1 MNTLRKTAAVR
12 HLDMTTGS
20 IMGKVLLFALPMVIG
35 DILQQLYTTVDTL
48 VISKYCDYTSLAAVG
63 TSAQP
68 VEVVLCLFLGIGKGV
83 SILVSQ
89 YEGADEH
96 KKIQDVCRAA
106 VTFVYLC
113 GIPVGLIGILCTP
126 NILRFMGVPADT
138 WDAAVAYTRIVF
150 CGTLG
155 NIGYNMNAG
164 ILRGMG
170 DSRASLWFLVVSCF
184 SNIVMDLAFVA
195 GLGMDA
201 GGVALATS
209 IAMYISWLI
218 SVVYI
223 KLKYP
228 ELDFTFLPR
237 RFSGEEMKRV
247 AAIGI
252 PVGLNNSLYSF
263 GHMAMQ
269 TFVNAQGSVFMAGA
283 SVSGRIT
290 SLTSVAVN
298 ALSSAATTYSGQ
310 NYGAQ
315 KYGRLRQGYVHIPL
329 VSGAVT
335 LTFGLV
341 LLTLRMPILRLFN
354 QDPQVLMYAERYV
367 VIHLLFH
374 WVFAI
379 FNALVS
385 FVNGVGKVRNTMV
398 VNLLMLWA
406 VRIPAAYIIHRF
418 FDGTYLMVSV
428 PISFC
433 FGLACMA
440 GYCLFSPAWKALIQ
454 KTAEDEAETSYDG
467 IKEEVRHEFWGH
479 RIRHHRQN
487 ARAGH

>member
-1 MNTLRKTAAVR
+1 MNALQKTAAGCQ
-12 HLDMTTGS
+12 HLDMTTGP
-20 IMGKVLLFALPMVIG
+20 IMNKVLLFAIPMVIG

-48 VISKYCDYTSLAAVG
+48 VISRYCDYTALAAVG

-89 YEGADEH
+89 YEGANARKE
-96 KKIQDVCRAA
+96 IQDVCRAA
-106 VTFVYLC
+106 VSFVYLC
-113 GIPVGLIGILCTP
+113 GIPVGLLGIMCTP
-126 NILRFMGVPADT
+126 YILRFMSVPADT

-170 DSRASLWFLVVSCF
+170 DSKASLWFLVVSCI
-184 SNIVMDLAFVA
+184 SNIVMDIAFVA
-195 GLGMDA
+195 GFGMDA

-223 KLKYP
+223 RKKYP
-228 ELDFTFLPR
+228 ELNFTLLPK
-237 RFSGEEMKRV
+237 RFSGEEMKRIV
-247 AAIGI
+247 TIGI
-252 PVGLNNSLYSF
+252 PIGLNSSLYSF

-290 SLTSVAVN
+290 NLTNVAIN

-310 NYGAQ
+310 NYGAK
-315 KYGRLRQGYVHIPL
+315 KYDRLRQGYLRIPL
-329 VSGAVT
+329 VSGAIT
-335 LTFGLV
+335 LTFGLSI
-341 LLTLRMPILRLFN
+341 LLIRMPLLRVFN
-354 QDPQVLMYAERYV
+354 QDPQVLLYAERYV
-367 VIHLLFH
+367 VVHLLSQ
-374 WVFAI
+374 WIFAI
-379 FNALVS
+379 FNACIC
-385 FVNGVGKVRNTMV
+385 FVNGVGIVRNTMV

-406 VRIPAAYIIHRF
+406 VRIPAAYIISRF
-418 FDGTYLMVSV
+418 FDGTYVMVSI

-433 FGLACMA
+433 FGLLCMM
-440 GYCLFSPAWKALIQ
+440 GYYVFSPVWKAIIRKPVAV
-454 KTAEDEAETSYDG
+454 KTV
-467 IKEEVRHEFWGH
+467 I
-479 RIRHHRQN
+479 
-487 ARAGH
+487 

>member
-1 MNTLRKTAAVR
+1 MATGPILR
-12 HLDMTTGS
+12 
-20 IMGKVLLFALPMVIG
+20 KVLLFAIPMVIG

-106 VTFVYLC
+106 VSFVYLC

-126 NILRFMGVPADT
+126 YILRFMGVPADT

-195 GLGMDA
+195 GFGMDA

-209 IAMYISWLI
+209 IAMYISWLT

-223 KLKYP
+223 RKKYP
-228 ELDFTFLPR
+228 ELDFTFLPG

-247 AAIGI
+247 ITIGI
-252 PVGLNNSLYSF
+252 PIGLNTSLYSF

-269 TFVNAQGSVFMAGA
+269 TFVNAQGSIFMAGA

-298 ALSSAATTYSGQ
+298 ALSSAATTYAGQ

-315 KYGRLRQGYVHIPL
+315 KYDRLRQGYLRIPL
-329 VSGAVT
+329 IAGAVT
-335 LTFGLV
+335 LASGLA
-341 LLTLRMPILRLFN
+341 LLLLRMPILRLFN
-354 QDPQVLMYAERYV
+354 QDPQVLVYAERYV
-367 VIHLLFH
+367 VVHLLSH

-379 FNALVS
+379 FNAIVC
-385 FVNGVGKVRNTMV
+385 FVNGVGMVRNTMV

-406 VRIPAAYIIHRF
+406 VRIPAAYIINRF
-418 FDGTYLMVSV
+418 FDGTYVMVSI

-433 FGLACMA
+433 FGLLCML
-440 GYCLFSPAWKALIQ
+440 GYYVLSPAWKEIIQ
-454 KTAEDEAETSYDG
+454 TPMAVETA
-467 IKEEVRHEFWGH
+467 I
-479 RIRHHRQN
+479 
-487 ARAGH
+487 

>member
-1 MNTLRKTAAVR
+1 MDTPRKKAAGG

-20 IMGKVLLFALPMVIG
+20 IMSKVLLFAIPMVIG

-48 VISKYCDYTSLAAVG
+48 VISKYCDYTALAAVG

-89 YEGADEH
+89 YEGAEEQ
-96 KKIQDVCRAA
+96 KKIRDACRAA
-106 VTFVYLC
+106 VSFVYLC
-113 GIPVGLIGILCTP
+113 GIPVGLFGILCTP
-126 NILRFMGVPADT
+126 WILRVMGVPADT

-170 DSRASLWFLVVSCF
+170 DSRASLWFLVVSCVA
-184 SNIVMDLAFVA
+184 NIVLDVAFVA
-195 GLGMDA
+195 GFGMGA
-201 GGVALATS
+201 GGVALATA
-209 IAMYISWLI
+209 IAMYLSWLI
-218 SVVYI
+218 SVAYI
-223 KLKYP
+223 RKKYP
-228 ELDFTFLPR
+228 ELAFPLRPR
-237 RFSGEEMKRV
+237 RFSGEEMKRIV
-247 AAIGI
+247 GIGLPI
-252 PVGLNNSLYSF
+252 GLNTSLYSF

-290 SLTSVAVN
+290 SLTGVAVN

-310 NYGAQ
+310 NYGAR
-315 KYGRLRQGYVHIPL
+315 KYDRLRQGYLRIPL

-335 LTFGLV
+335 LSFGLV
-341 LLTLRMPILRLFN
+341 LLLVRMPLLRFFH

-367 VIHLLFH
+367 VVHLLSH
-374 WVFAI
+374 WIFAI

-385 FVNGVGKVRNTMV
+385 FVNGMGRVRNTMV

-406 VRIPAAYIIHRF
+406 VRIPAAYVIHRF
-418 FDGTYLMVSV
+418 FDGTYIMMSI

-433 FGLACMA
+433 FGLACML
-440 GYCLFSPAWKALIQ
+440 GYCLFSPAWRELIR
-454 KTAEDEAETSYDG
+454 KPAAAEAA
-467 IKEEVRHEFWGH
+467 I
-479 RIRHHRQN
+479 
-487 ARAGH
+487 

>member
-1 MNTLRKTAAVR
+1 MDTLQKTAAVK
-12 HLDMTTGS
+12 HLDMTTGP
-20 IMGKVLLFALPMVIG
+20 IMRKVLLFAIPMVIG

-48 VISKYCDYTSLAAVG
+48 VISKYCDHTALAAVG

-89 YEGADEH
+89 YEGADQQ
-96 KKIQDVCRAA
+96 KKIQDICRAS

-113 GIPVGLIGILCTP
+113 GVPVGLIGIVCTP
-126 NILRFMGVPADT
+126 WILRFMGVPADT

-170 DSRASLWFLVVSCF
+170 DSKASLWFLVVSCI

-195 GLGMDA
+195 GFGMDA
-201 GGVALATS
+201 GGVAMATS

-223 KLKYP
+223 RIKYP
-228 ELDFTFLPR
+228 ELDFAFLPK

-247 AAIGI
+247 VTVGI
-252 PVGLNNSLYSF
+252 PIGLNSSLYSF

-290 SLTSVAVN
+290 NLTNVAVN

-315 KYGRLRQGYVHIPL
+315 KYDRLRQGYRLIPL

-335 LTFGLV
+335 LFSGLI
-341 LLTLRMPILRLFN
+341 LLLVRRPILMLFDP
-354 QDPQVLMYAERYV
+354 DPQVLVYAERYV
-367 VIHLLFH
+367 VVHLLSH
-374 WVFAI
+374 WVFAV
-379 FNALVS
+379 FNAIVC
-385 FVNGVGKVRNTMV
+385 FVNGVGKVRSTMV

-406 VRIPAAYIIHRF
+406 VRIPSAYLIHRF
-418 FDGTYLMVSV
+418 FDGTYVMVSV
-428 PISFC
+428 SISFC
-433 FGLACMA
+433 FGLLCMV
-440 GYCLFSPAWKALIQ
+440 GYCLFSPSWRELIQ
-454 KTAEDEAETSYDG
+454 KPAA
-467 IKEEVRHEFWGH
+467 
-479 RIRHHRQN
+479 
-487 ARAGH
+487 AGTDMTK

>member
-1 MNTLRKTAAVR
+1 
-12 HLDMTTGS
+12 MTTGS
-20 IMGKVLLFALPMVIG
+20 IMSKVFLFAMPMVIG

-48 VISKYCDYTSLAAVG
+48 VISKYCDYTALAAVG

-106 VTFVYLC
+106 VSFVYLC
-113 GIPVGLIGILCTP
+113 GVPVGLFGILCTP
-126 NILRFMGVPADT
+126 WILRVMGVPADT

-170 DSRASLWFLVVSCF
+170 DSRASLWFLVVSCAA
-184 SNIVMDLAFVA
+184 NIVLDIAFVA

-201 GGVALATS
+201 GGVALATA
-209 IAMYISWLI
+209 IAMYLSWLI

-223 KLKYP
+223 RKKYP
-228 ELDFTFLPR
+228 ELAFPLLPR

-247 AAIGI
+247 VGMGLPI
-252 PVGLNNSLYSF
+252 GLNTSLYSF

-290 SLTSVAVN
+290 SLTGVAVN

-310 NYGAQ
+310 NYGAR
-315 KYGRLRQGYVHIPL
+315 KYDRLRQGYLRIPL

-335 LTFGLV
+335 LAFGLILFLV
-341 LLTLRMPILRLFN
+341 RMPLLRVFH

-367 VIHLLFH
+367 VVHLLSH
-374 WVFAI
+374 WIFAI
-379 FNALVS
+379 FNAITC

-406 VRIPAAYIIHRF
+406 VRIPAAYVIHRF
-418 FDGTYLMVSV
+418 FDGTYIMLSI

-433 FGLACMA
+433 FGLACML
-440 GYCLFSPAWKALIQ
+440 GYCLLSPAWRELVRRPAA
-454 KTAEDEAETSYDG
+454 AEAA
-467 IKEEVRHEFWGH
+467 I
-479 RIRHHRQN
+479 
-487 ARAGH
+487 

>member
-1 MNTLRKTAAVR
+1 
-12 HLDMTTGS
+12 MTTGS
-20 IMGKVLLFALPMVIG
+20 IMGKVLLFAIPMVIG

-48 VISKYCDYTSLAAVG
+48 VISKYCDHTSLAAVG

-68 VEVVLCLFLGIGKGV
+68 VEVMLCLFLGIGKGV

-96 KKIQDVCRAA
+96 KKIQDLCRAA
-106 VTFVYLC
+106 VTFIYLC
-113 GIPVGLIGILCTP
+113 GIPVGLFGIFFTP
-126 NILRFMGVPADT
+126 YILRFMGVPADT

-170 DSRASLWFLVVSCF
+170 DSKASLWFLVASCI
-184 SNIVMDLAFVA
+184 SNIVLDLAFVA

-223 KLKYP
+223 RKKYP
-228 ELDFTFLPR
+228 ELEFPLLPR
-237 RFSGEEMKRV
+237 RFSGDEMRRV
-247 AAIGI
+247 VGVGI
-252 PVGLNNSLYSF
+252 PIGLNNSLYSF

-298 ALSSAATTYSGQ
+298 AMSSAATTYSGQ
-310 NYGAQ
+310 NYGAR
-315 KYGRLRQGYVHIPL
+315 KYDRLRQGYRLIPL

-335 LTFGLV
+335 LSFGFV
-341 LLTLRMPILRLFN
+341 LLLVRRPILMLFDP
-354 QDPQVLMYAERYV
+354 DPQVLVYAERYV
-367 VIHLLFH
+367 VVHLLFH

-379 FNALVS
+379 FNAIVC

-406 VRIPAAYIIHRF
+406 VRIPAAYVIHRF
-418 FDGTYLMVSV
+418 FDGTYIMVSV

-433 FGLACMA
+433 FGLACMV
-440 GYCLFSPAWKALIQ
+440 GYCLFSPGWKELMGKPA
-454 KTAEDEAETSYDG
+454 AEDAIGYDG
-467 IKEEVRHEFWGH
+467 IEKEARHELWNH

>member
-1 MNTLRKTAAVR
+1 
-12 HLDMTTGS
+12 MTTGP
-20 IMGKVLLFALPMVIG
+20 ILRNVLLFAIPMVIG

-106 VTFVYLC
+106 VTFIYLC
-113 GIPVGLIGILCTP
+113 GIPVGLFGVLCTP
-126 NILRFMGVPADT
+126 WILRFMGVPADT

-170 DSRASLWFLVVSCF
+170 DSKASLWFLVVSCV
-184 SNIVMDLAFVA
+184 SNIVLDFTFVA
-195 GLGMDA
+195 GFGMDA

-223 KLKYP
+223 RKKYP
-228 ELDFTFLPR
+228 ELDFPLLPKG
-237 RFSGEEMKRV
+237 FSGDEMKRIV
-247 AAIGI
+247 GVGI

-290 SLTSVAVN
+290 SLTGVAVN

-310 NYGAQ
+310 NYGAR
-315 KYGRLRQGYVHIPL
+315 KFDRLRQGCLRIPL
-329 VSGAVT
+329 ISGAVT
-335 LTFGLV
+335 LTSGLA
-341 LLTLRMPILRLFN
+341 LLLVRRPILLFFN
-354 QDPQVLMYAERYV
+354 QDPQVLVYAERYV

-379 FNALVS
+379 FNAIVC

-418 FDGTYLMVSV
+418 FDGTYIMVSV

-433 FGLACMA
+433 FGLACML
-440 GYCLFSPAWKALIQ
+440 GYCLFSPAWKELIE
-454 KTAEDEAETSYDG
+454 KPPADEAETGYDRME
-467 IKEEVRHEFWGH
+467 KEARHEFWNH
-479 RIRHHRQN
+479 RIRRHRQN